1 MKEISEDILIEKIN
15 DLIEVAIYHGGDPG
29 GPYGSAREELIFKMQ
44 QLRTWLSLDGYKI
57 AEDSS
62 GIFYRFVKVAK
73 EDLPSAERSERMTG
87 CNIEMPEGSHWVPI
101 EEEAPPADNVLV
113 TIKWAENDYEVC
125 EMDYYNWKKPAKENV
140 TAWMRMPEPY
150 KEGEE

>member
-29 GPYGSAREELIFKMQ
+29 GPYGTEREELISKMQ

-62 GIFYRFVKVAK
+62 GIFYRFVKISK
-73 EDLPSAERSERMTG
+73 EDLPSAERSGR
-87 CNIEMPEGSHWVPI
+87 
-101 EEEAPPADNVLV
+101 
-113 TIKWAENDYEVC
+113 
-125 EMDYYNWKKPAKENV
+125 
-140 TAWMRMPEPY
+140 
-150 KEGEE
+150 